1 MAERLPA
8 KVQRAKQALVRQL
21 ATEPG
26 FVGAGVA
33 KGASGEYEIVVM
45 VMEDASPVVTKVPAN
60 WQGIRVRTKVG
71 GVPRKF

>member
-1 MAERLPA
+1 MAARLPA
-8 KVQRAKQALVRQL
+8 RVQRAKQALVRRL

-33 KGASGEYEIVVM
+33 RSAAGQYEIIVM

-60 WQGIRVRTKVG
+60 WQGIRVRTRVG
-71 GVPRKF
+71 GIPRKF